1 MLTFEQKQS
10 RLSGIGSSDAP
21 IIILGGHYGLTPLDL
36 WKEKVGMVVR
46 PELTGPDIARGNRQE
61 KVAAEV
67 YVEKFGGALHPKAA
81 MIRSDS
87 HPFMIADLD
96 RVDQDDRPVEIKCP
110 RESEFKAI
118 LEKGIPLG
126 YLAQV
131 HHQLIV
137 SGAESAHLAVY
148 CPQTDDLERFRIDAD
163 AEIHAQIIEAE
174 ARFWS
179 HVDTVTPPQPMPAV
193 TIPNPAPGLL
203 VEMDSEDWQRAAADY
218 IELHSIKKEAEEAEE
233 SIKVRLK
240 ALAGR
245 HDLVAGAGVRGRKIT
260 CRVTFDDKSF
270 FATYPRLLKKA
281 RPFFKN
287 GEPSYRFITLEEDD
301 DNE

>member
-1 MLTFEQKQS
+1 MLTFEQKRA

-21 IIILGGHYGLTPLDL
+21 IIALGGHYGLTPLDL

-46 PELTGPDIARGNRQE
+46 PEMTGPDIARGNRQE

-67 YVEKFGGALHPKAA
+67 YVEKFGGALHQKAA
-81 MIRSDS
+81 MIRSDN

-96 RVDQDDRPVEIKCP
+96 RIDQDGCPVEIKCP
-110 RESEFKAI
+110 RESEFKI
-118 LEKGIPLG
+118 MLERGIPLG
-126 YLAQV
+126 YLVQV

-137 SGAESAHLAVY
+137 SGAETAHLAVY

-163 AEIHAQIIEAE
+163 RDVHGQIIEAE
-174 ARFWS
+174 ALFWG
-179 HVDTVTPPQPMPAV
+179 HVETVTPPQPMSAIA
-193 TIPNPAPGLL
+193 IPNPAPGRL
-203 VEMDSEDWQRAAADY
+203 VEMDSEDWRKAAAEY
-218 IELHSIKKEAEEAEE
+218 IELHSIKKEAEEAEDAVKE
-233 SIKVRLK
+233 RLM

-260 CRVTFDDKSF
+260 GRTTFDNKAF

-287 GEPSYRFITLEEDD
+287 GDPSYRFITLEEDD
-301 DNE
+301 NE